1 MDLPYQTHRAATT
14 TRALSTLGDCATWDA
29 AVQTFLRCRAL
40 STSSEQFGPYAKA
53 VEAFNVAKI
62 AVEDKFGRNWR
73 DNAEAK
79 AIMALA
85 STALDTAQTAQDENY
100 YSPLWEAERKLVHTA
115 PPTLNAALFKAELI
129 DAEEVWND
137 TELGA
142 DAFEIVAQDLARFE
156 GEGA

>member
-29 AVQTFLRCRAL
+29 AVQTFLRRRAL
-40 STSSEQFGPYAKA
+40 ATSSEQFGPLAKA
-53 VEAFNVAKI
+53 VEAFDLAKVS
-62 AVEDKFGRNWR
+62 VEDKFGRNWR
-73 DNAEAK
+73 ESAEAK
-79 AIMALA
+79 AIMAVA
-85 STALDTAQTAQDENY
+85 SAAFDRAQTEQDETY
-100 YSPLWEAERKLVHTA
+100 YSPMWEAERELVRTA

-142 DAFEIVAQDLARFE
+142 DAFEIVTQDLARFE